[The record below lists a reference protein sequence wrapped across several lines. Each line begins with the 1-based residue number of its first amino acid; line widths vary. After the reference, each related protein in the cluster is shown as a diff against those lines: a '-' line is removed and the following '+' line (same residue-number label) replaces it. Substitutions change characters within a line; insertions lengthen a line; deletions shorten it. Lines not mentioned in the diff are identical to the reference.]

1 METGQTHFTKEA
13 HRWSCSLGSGLELTQ
28 HTRGVQIC
36 RGQIWASNS
45 HSKGILFRSP
55 EQSSKAILWMWDCVV
70 RALMSSFC
78 VSVLSCV
85 DTMWEQLLTAPG
97 SHPLTSS
104 QHLRHPISHVPA
116 YLCTCGFLS
125 GIISA
130 CPIYFPS
137 SHSSFKIQAMRHLLW
152 KAFLASSSSSLC
164 WVVAQSAHQ
173 STLGLTSVC
182 YRTIISPSLNFKK
195 TKGIV
200 ISMSLSVFQ

>member
-1 METGQTHFTKEA
+1 
-13 HRWSCSLGSGLELTQ
+13 
-28 HTRGVQIC
+28 
-36 RGQIWASNS
+36 
-45 HSKGILFRSP
+45 
-55 EQSSKAILWMWDCVV
+55 MWDCVV
-70 RALMSSFC
+70 RAPMSSFC

-104 QHLRHPISHVPA
+104 QHLRHPIFHVPA

-137 SHSSFKIQAMRHLLW
+137 SHSSFKIQAMRHLLR

-164 WVVAQSAHQ
+164 RVVAQSAHQ